1 MQCRLG
7 DDASFDATLVRY
19 IAAATSEIEQHTGLI
34 LAERTMLLR
43 LDGFPAYDIDLQT
56 YPVQSITSIKYDDS
70 GNVETTLA
78 ATEYFT
84 QLSGPTP
91 FVRPVSAWPS
101 TYLDKPASVRI
112 TMIVGYPEI
121 DQIPEDLKQAVLF
134 RVFDL
139 WDQPGS
145 AISTQIVNSRV
156 VETITNKYRRY
167 R

>member
-1 MQCRLG
+1 VGTLETTIAALDQPVSIDDARMQCRLG

-121 DQIPEDLKQAVLF
+121 DQNTRGFEAGCAVSGIRF
-134 RVFDL
+134 M
-139 WDQPGS
+139 GS
-145 AISTQIVNSRV
+145 AR
-156 VETITNKYRRY
+156 
-167 R
+167 